1 MNTFYKFNIFSKK
14 NLLCFLTSL
23 FVVCSVCYA
32 NDKIDLKDGEQVT
45 ENENLSGNYDEDK
58 KNTNSLDVPNG
69 YGGITL
75 GMSVENTKEALK
87 ANGDFG
93 YNGDRDVSLLPG
105 ENRVLIE
112 TDARDFARWSFLEQC
127 WFQFSE
133 DKLYIITLNLNR
145 KKVDYYSVYSSLCK
159 KYGEPVEF
167 SPERAIWKNDS
178 VQFSLERP
186 LVLKYIDLNK
196 FDSLIDESLVEKSS
210 QEKLRDEFL
219 ESL

>member
-1 MNTFYKFNIFSKK
+1 MQTE
-14 NLLCFLTSL
+14 
-23 FVVCSVCYA
+23 
-32 NDKIDLKDGEQVT
+32 DLP
-45 ENENLSGNYDEDK
+45 S
-58 KNTNSLDVPNG
+58 G
-69 YGGITL
+69 YGGVNL
-75 GMSVENTKEALK
+75 GMTVDETKDALK
-87 ANGDFG
+87 KNSDFG

-127 WFQFSE
+127 WFQFFE

-167 SPERAIWKNDS
+167 SPERAVWKNDT

-186 LVLKYIDLNK
+186 LALKYIQLDT
-196 FDSLIDESLVEKSS
+196 FYSLIDESRVEKTAN
-210 QEKLRDEFL
+210 EKLREDFL
-219 ESL
+219 DSL

>member
-1 MNTFYKFNIFSKK
+1 MNRFCNITFFSQKK
-14 NLLCFLTSL
+14 LFSLIVIILLLSNLCFG
-23 FVVCSVCYA
+23 
-32 NDKIDLKDGEQVT
+32 N
-45 ENENLSGNYDEDK
+45 ENEKDK
-58 KNTNSLDVPNG
+58 LEVPNG

-75 GMSVENTKEALK
+75 GMSVEATKDALK
-87 ANGDFG
+87 ENSDFG

-112 TDARDFARWSFLEQC
+112 TDATEIARWSFLEQC
-127 WFQFSE
+127 WFQFSD
-133 DKLYIITLNLNR
+133 DKLYVIILNLNR

-167 SPERAIWKNDS
+167 SPDRAVWKNDS
-178 VQFSLERP
+178 VQLSLERP
-186 LVLKYIDLNK
+186 LALKYIDLSK
-196 FDSLIDESLVEKSS
+196 FNSLVDESLVEKSS